1 MARTRFTP
9 ACSTAAPTTSSIS
22 CSLRI
27 ARAARWG
34 TGMSPASAILR
45 AAATV
50 PSKPALGS
58 HVMKTGVPSGS
69 RSSMAPI
76 VLSSRG
82 VTSML
87 NPRINVAICEA
98 ISSRS
103 GIRVT
108 ASGRS

>member
-1 MARTRFTP
+1 
-9 ACSTAAPTTSSIS
+9 
-22 CSLRI
+22 
-27 ARAARWG
+27 
-34 TGMSPASAILR
+34 MSPASAILR

-50 PSKPALGS
+50 PSKLALGS

-76 VLSSRG
+76 LSSSRG

-87 NPRINVAICEA
+87 KPRINVAICEA

-103 GIRVT
+103 GLRVT

>member
-1 MARTRFTP
+1 
-9 ACSTAAPTTSSIS
+9 
-22 CSLRI
+22 
-27 ARAARWG
+27 
-34 TGMSPASAILR
+34 MSPASAILR

-76 VLSSRG
+76 VSSSRG